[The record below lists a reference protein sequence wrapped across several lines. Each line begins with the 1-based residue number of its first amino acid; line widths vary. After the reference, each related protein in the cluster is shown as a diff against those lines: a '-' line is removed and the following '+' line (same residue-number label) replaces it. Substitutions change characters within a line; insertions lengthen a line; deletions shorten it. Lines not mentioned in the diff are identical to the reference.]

1 MGAGSFWSMAGI
13 APPNLLAVVLVD
25 GHYTITGDQA
35 LGVPAVFGD
44 VAAALG
50 LATATAYTR
59 DEIFTQVKELDPA
72 GRARG
77 PLRRSRVARTVA
89 LRRPAGGPLAFR
101 GSR

>member
-35 LGVPAVFGD
+35 LEVPDVFGD

-50 LATATAYTR
+50 LATATAYTPRR
-59 DEIFTQVKELDPA
+59 DLHRSQGARPA